1 MNPDLITQVLFTL
14 VLIPV
19 ITGLNDLLKSKREK
33 RHRFDEHRLDAY
45 TTFARGIADVV
56 WAGDSREAEA
66 RRSRAWIAYEAVAL
80 TSTAAV
86 VASAVRVRHAVS
98 EWTNALKQS
107 EDDGTEFPHSTA
119 ANQVYRALGEFHRVA
134 REDMGLP
141 PVDYERVE
149 REIRKYYDY

>member
-1 MNPDLITQVLFTL
+1 MKSELITQVLFTL

-45 TTFARGIADVV
+45 STFARGIAEIL
-56 WAGDSREAEA
+56 WAKDSREAED
-66 RRSRAWIAYEAVAL
+66 RRSRAWVAYEALAL
-80 TSTAAV
+80 TSTAEV

-98 EWTNALKQS
+98 EWANALKKS

-119 ANQVYRALGEFHRVA
+119 ANQVYKALGEFHLVA
-134 REDMGLP
+134 RKDMGLP

-149 REIRKYYDY
+149 QEIRKYYDY